1 MPAYPWDVRPDDHPL
16 TADEVCEAL
25 WRTHGN
31 VARASVLL
39 RVGSL
44 VLRKF
49 VERSPRAR
57 AIINETDRV
66 TIDNTRTA
74 LYEALDSD
82 DDRRRDWAIR
92 FVLNSAA
99 ARSYGLANA
108 EPTQAVNQVNV
119 NLVAPP
125 VQWQD
130 GTVLGQPQPPKEIEL
145 QANPPPKRANGTD

>member
-74 LYEALDSD
+74 LYEALESN
-82 DDRRRDWAIR
+82 DDRRKDWAIR

-108 EPTQAVNQVNV
+108 EPTQPVNQVNV

-125 VQWQD
+125 TLWQD
-130 GTVLGQPQPPKEIEL
+130 GTVLTPPRPPKQIE
-145 QANPPPKRANGTD
+145 PPELLPAKRAND